1 MSMLCRECGMQAM
14 YGDKLCRSCGGVV
27 INKPSKQFCKNC
39 GVALYNETKFCD
51 SCGAVR
57 EGAGGAIPTGGIS
70 EQSYPIMPTPPIVP
84 VQPMPPQ
91 TVVQR
96 PVASSPVETPVA
108 TPSDYSVQQNQMWP
122 SQTVNSATTAPLT
135 TATQTVNPMQSNQL
149 WPQQTVGNGP
159 SGVQFSPTFHD
170 QNSSVLNGGK
180 KSRKRPAIIAAAIV
194 GAAIILVGIGF
205 LMASMFSPDDVGD
218 ETSGY
223 ESMAEA
229 TPEPIPEE
237 IEEPTPQPPEQE
249 LSENLA
255 VLTGAEVFERNR
267 DAVIIIR
274 TYYGDGIVG
283 TGSGFF
289 VCQSGI
295 AITNHHVMNGA
306 IDAVA
311 ILYDGREFEI
321 TGYYSYDFDNDLAV
335 IHVDGRGYAFDY
347 TNLGDSDAIRVGE
360 DVFAIGGPEWDPIT
374 ITSGMISRIVYEPL
388 SVDAYSIAGLIQSTA
403 ATYGGNSGGPLLN
416 DRGEVI
422 GVNVMGHTVR
432 ASVQF
437 AVPVNR
443 VVVPAGGAGVSSL
456 PIDSEFSFIP
466 QTPDELYYYTRY
478 PFIPMFLSASPYGSF
493 IFSGTPSNLGLF
505 RGDVIYDFYD
515 YIYAYTLLEREWVDA
530 TDAFDDAL
538 IESGFILQN
547 AKDFDTEF
555 WMYFYHP
562 IHNVSLSYGFVFEEE
577 ALIIAVTEGDV
588 YEALY
593 HDGDING
600 GGGSDTGQISEGDTS
615 LFYGEWH
622 MYLLDM
628 GIVDTPFYI
637 FEPNGRGTRNGYD
650 IRWWVADGIFFMC
663 STPDSCPSTS
673 CIAPQRWYYEI
684 NGETLIFTSPD
695 FGLDFEFVRVSS

>member
-1 MSMLCRECGMQAM
+1 MQAM
-14 YGDKLCRSCGGVV
+14 YGDKLCRRCGGVV

-51 SCGAVR
+51 RCGAVR
-57 EGAGGAIPTGGIS
+57 ESAGVVTPAGGIS
-70 EQSYPIMPTPPIVP
+70 EQSHPIMPTSPIAPVQS
-84 VQPMPPQ
+84 VQPMPSQ

-96 PVASSPVETPVA
+96 PVASTPVA
-108 TPSDYSVQQNQMWP
+108 PQPINPAQQNQMWP
-122 SQTVNSATTAPLT
+122 SRTVNNATTAPLT
-135 TATQTVNPMQSNQL
+135 TAPQPINPMQSNQL
-149 WPQQTVGNGP
+149 WSQQTVNNRP
-159 SGVQFSPTFHD
+159 SNAQYSPAFYG
-170 QNSSVLNGGK
+170 QNSSAPNSGK
-180 KSRKRPAIIAAAIV
+180 KSRKKPAIIATAIV
-194 GAAIILVGIGF
+194 GAVIIFGGMGF
-205 LMASMFSPDDVGD
+205 IMASMFSPGDVSN
-218 ETSGY
+218 ETPNY
-223 ESMAEA
+223 ESVAEA
-229 TPEPIPEE
+229 TPEPILEE
-237 IEEPTPQPPEQE
+237 LAYPPSERE
-249 LSENLA
+249 LSENLS

-283 TGSGFF
+283 TGSGFL
-289 VCQSGI
+289 VCPSGI
-295 AITNHHVMNGA
+295 AVTNHHVMNGA

-347 TNLGDSDAIRVGE
+347 TNLGDSDAARVGE
-360 DVFAIGGPEWDPIT
+360 YVFAIGGPEWDPIT

-388 SVDAYSIAGLIQSTA
+388 SIDIYSIAGLLQSTA
-403 ATYGGNSGGPLLN
+403 AIYGGNSGGPLLN

-422 GVNVMGHTVR
+422 GVNAAGHMVR

-437 AVPVNR
+437 AIPVNR
-443 VVVPAGGAGVSSL
+443 VVLPGRGAIVNPM

-466 QTPDELYYYTRY
+466 QSPDELSYYTRY
-478 PFIPMFLSASPYGSF
+478 PFIPTFLSVSPYGSF
-493 IFSGTPSNLGLF
+493 LLSGTPSNLGLF
-505 RGDVIYDFYD
+505 RGGIFYDYYD
-515 YIYAYTLLEREWVDA
+515 YIYTYSLLGREWIDA

-538 IESGFILQN
+538 IGSGFIHQN

-562 IHNVSLSYGFVFEEE
+562 IHNVSLSYGFAFEVDM
-577 ALIIAVTEGDV
+577 LIIAVAEGDV

-593 HDGDING
+593 HGGDING

-622 MYLLDM
+622 MHFLH
-628 GIVDTPFYI
+628 ITADTPTYI
-637 FEPNGRGTRNGYD
+637 LEPNGRGTRDGYD
-650 IRWWVADGIFFMC
+650 IRWWVADGVFYTC
-663 STPDSCPSTS
+663 VTPGLCPGTS